1 MATPRKKGKRIPVKP
16 IPATA
21 FIPYSDFVGESEA
34 TFFWIKNWA
43 AWDVVSLGQEI
54 NDENTH
60 QFIQV
65 CRTIVS
71 FIYMNSDV
79 RLKINKTLDGFR
91 NILEAGVVTYW
102 NVSKRLKEM
111 ESERQKNPRKTVRMV
126 LTAEER
132 SALQTAFLECER
144 VHHLLPRDTWVTA
157 YELSGVKTIGHG
169 ADIKN

>member
-1 MATPRKKGKRIPVKP
+1 MATTRKKGRRIPVKP

-43 AWDVVSLGQEI
+43 AWEVVSLGQEL

-71 FIYMNSDV
+71 FIYMNTDV
-79 RLKINKTLDGFR
+79 RLKRNKTLDGFR
-91 NILEAGVVTYW
+91 EILEAGVTTYW
-102 NVSKRLKEM
+102 NVSTRLKDM
-111 ESERQKNPRKTVRMV
+111 ENQRIKNPNKTVNMV
-126 LTAEER
+126 LSHDER
-132 SALQTAFLECER
+132 AILQNTFLECER
-144 VHHLLPRDTWVTA
+144 VHALLPRDTWEQA
-157 YELSGVKTIGHG
+157 YEKSGNQVKI
-169 ADIKN
+169 N